1 MESDERIAYIISRKI
16 FVYSLETL
24 LTEADLN
31 VKGLRYIPPC
41 ADFEREESVEITFLN
56 GYKKNVCIEADSRAA
71 IIKDVL
77 RACL

>member
-1 MESDERIAYIISRKI
+1 MENDERIRFFISRKI
-16 FVYSLETL
+16 FVRSLETL
-24 LTEADLN
+24 LKAADLE
-31 VKGLRYIPPC
+31 VKELTYYFSDPEHLQG
-41 ADFEREESVEITFLN
+41 EKVKITFTS